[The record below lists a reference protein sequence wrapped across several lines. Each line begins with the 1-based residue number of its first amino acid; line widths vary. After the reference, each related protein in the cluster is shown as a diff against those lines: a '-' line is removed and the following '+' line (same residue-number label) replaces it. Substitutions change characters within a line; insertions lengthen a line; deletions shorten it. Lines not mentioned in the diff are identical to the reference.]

1 MTFRHH
7 TINLDYS
14 HVISSNTNTEKSD
27 GDAII
32 AGPGDAQ
39 KSIKMVIGYPHTNS

>member
-7 TINLDYS
+7 TTNLDYT
-14 HVISSNTNTEKSD
+14 HVISSNTNTEKLD

-32 AGPGDAQ
+32 ASPVDAQ
-39 KSIKMVIGYPHTNS
+39 KSTTPKLSDS